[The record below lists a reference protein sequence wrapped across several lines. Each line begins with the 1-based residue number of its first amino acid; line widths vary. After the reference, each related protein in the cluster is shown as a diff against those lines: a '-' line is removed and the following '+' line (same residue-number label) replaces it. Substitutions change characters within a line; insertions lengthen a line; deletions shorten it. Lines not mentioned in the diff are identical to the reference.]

1 MKNNTIKIKLNKAL
15 VVSALAVTLAASS
28 LTGCSNSTASAA
40 SSVET
45 GDGTKVAKNQYSRQI
60 PIEIDGKLF
69 GYNSDKERVAY
80 ETIDNGDNSDNKN
93 KETVVAASS
102 SYDDNDDDLNDNS
115 ENVVASN
122 YSDDDDDD
130 YSSSET
136 ESSSVVYDCTD
147 EYYGINLTREDLE
160 NVANQYISGDDFDIK
175 SFAADYGWELE
186 EEAHEARPE
195 LDETEDW
202 DTYYPTKGTWKLMV
216 EEDCVFIVTKGD
228 YYLDGDALDWGYS
241 DEGAFYTLSGTS
253 SYMPSY
259 DSLLAMIY
267 IVRSINYIDTHGLL
281 GAQPTAG
288 MPEGV
293 SGEQSGV

>member
-15 VVSALAVTLAASS
+15 VVFALVVTLVASS

-40 SSVET
+40 SSVKT
-45 GDGTKVAKNQYSRQI
+45 GDGTMVAKNQHSKQI
-60 PIEIDGKLF
+60 PVIIDGEPF
-69 GYNSDKERVAY
+69 GYNSDRERVAY
-80 ETIDNGDNSDNKN
+80 ETIDNSDSKN
-93 KETVVAASS
+93 KETVIAASS
-102 SYDDNDDDLNDNS
+102 SYDDNDDDLNSNN

-147 EYYGINLTREDLE
+147 EYYGVNLTREDLE
-160 NVANQYISGDDFDIK
+160 NVANQYIDGNDFDIK

-186 EEAHEARPE
+186 EEAIEARPE
-195 LDETEDW
+195 LGETEAEDW

-216 EEDCVFIVTKGD
+216 EENCVFIVTKGD
-228 YYLDGDALDWGYS
+228 YYLDGDALDWEYS
-241 DEGAFYTLSGTS
+241 DDGEAYTLSGTS
-253 SYMPSY
+253 SLMPSY

-293 SGEQSGV
+293 TGEQSSI

>member
-15 VVSALAVTLAASS
+15 VVFALVVTLVASS

-45 GDGTKVAKNQYSRQI
+45 GDGTMVAKNQHSKQI
-60 PIEIDGKLF
+60 PVIIDGEPF
-69 GYNSDKERVAY
+69 GYNSDGERVAY
-80 ETIDNGDNSDNKN
+80 ETIDNSDSKN
-93 KETVVAASS
+93 KETVIAASS
-102 SYDDNDDDLNDNS
+102 SYDDNDDDLNSNN

-147 EYYGINLTREDLE
+147 EYYGVNLTREDLE
-160 NVANQYISGDDFDIK
+160 NVANQYIDGNDFDIK

-202 DTYYPTKGTWKLMV
+202 DTYYLIKDDIWKIIV
-216 EEDCVFIVTKGD
+216 EENCVFIIAKTGAP
-228 YYLDGDALDWGYS
+228 YLDDTPYAWDYS
-241 DEGAFYTLSGTS
+241 DGGAFYTLSGTS

-281 GAQPTAG
+281 DAQPTAG

-293 SGEQSGV
+293 TGEQS